1 MSHPTKDRQRLK
13 QGGMILL
20 PVAAVALGWYLVV
33 PDQQQL
39 KATGQRLSRAQI
51 DLQTVL
57 QNHELWQRVNSL
69 KYLTWEVF
77 VRRSFHRGTWVQ
89 CADATGN
96 ELLRQERQQRTTSL
110 ADAIEKECGPAPRF

>member
-13 QGGMILL
+13 QGGMLLL

-57 QNHELWQRVNSL
+57 QSHELWQRVNSL

>member
-13 QGGMILL
+13 QGGMLLL

>member
-1 MSHPTKDRQRLK
+1 MDRGPAGLAFRRTFRRFRR
-13 QGGMILL
+13 I
-20 PVAAVALGWYLVV
+20 V
-33 PDQQQL
+33 P
-39 KATGQRLSRAQI
+39 RI
-51 DLQTVL
+51 LQTVL

-96 ELLRQERQQRTTSL
+96 ELLRQEREQRTTSL
-110 ADAIEKECGPAPRF
+110 ANAIEKECGPAPRF

>member
-13 QGGMILL
+13 QGGMLLL

-57 QNHELWQRVNSL
+57 QSHELWQRVNSL

-96 ELLRQERQQRTTSL
+96 ELLRQERSKRTTSL

>member
-1 MSHPTKDRQRLK
+1 ML
-13 QGGMILL
+13 LL

-96 ELLRQERQQRTTSL
+96 ELLRQERSKRTTSL

>member
-1 MSHPTKDRQRLK
+1 VSHPTKDRQRLK
-13 QGGMILL
+13 QGGMLLL

-96 ELLRQERQQRTTSL
+96 ELLRQERSKRTTSL

>member
-13 QGGMILL
+13 QGGMLLL
-20 PVAAVALGWYLVV
+20 PVAAVALCWYLVV

-57 QNHELWQRVNSL
+57 QSHELWQRVNSL

-96 ELLRQERQQRTTSL
+96 ELLRQERSKRTTSL

>member
-13 QGGMILL
+13 QGGMLLL

-96 ELLRQERQQRTTSL
+96 ELLRQERSKRTTSL

>member
-13 QGGMILL
+13 QGGMLLL

-39 KATGQRLSRAQI
+39 KATGQRLSRAEI

-96 ELLRQERQQRTTSL
+96 ELLRQERSKRTTSL